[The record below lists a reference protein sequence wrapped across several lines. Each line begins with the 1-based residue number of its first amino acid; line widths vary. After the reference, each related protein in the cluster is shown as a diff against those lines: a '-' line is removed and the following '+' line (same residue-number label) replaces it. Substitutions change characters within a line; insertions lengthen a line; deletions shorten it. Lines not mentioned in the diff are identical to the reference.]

1 MYEPVMQLLVTDLSL
16 IGFPLFSTA
25 HWKSLN
31 NSCDLVGL
39 NITTGIAVTAFTL
52 SFFTMLGNVLVVVAI
67 AVDPYKELRNIP
79 NYLILN
85 LAVCDL
91 FAGPS
96 ELLLGLLRFSN
107 NYYLYLVAYTCI
119 YLSMVASALTILTLA
134 FERYIVVAAPLQSKE
149 YLIYSHLKL
158 AIVYIWL
165 IATCVAL
172 LSLLNKCHEAEYR
185 RIVSNAIGIPTI
197 VFMIVIYLRIF
208 YLVRKCIRRDLEQS
222 IGSEQQSLLRS
233 VDELTEDIRK
243 REREVAFSVFL
254 FVGVFFVC
262 WVPCFV
268 MENVIPVDHK
278 EPSKLKTVGDWAR
291 FLGLLNSLLN
301 PLIYALRYNKFR
313 KAALAIF
320 FSSFYRLENF
330 RLLY

>member
-1 MYEPVMQLLVTDLSL
+1 M
-16 IGFPLFSTA
+16 
-25 HWKSLN
+25 
-31 NSCDLVGL
+31 
-39 NITTGIAVTAFTL
+39 
-52 SFFTMLGNVLVVVAI
+52 
-67 AVDPYKELRNIP
+67 
-79 NYLILN
+79 
-85 LAVCDL
+85 
-91 FAGPS
+91 
-96 ELLLGLLRFSN
+96 
-107 NYYLYLVAYTCI
+107 
-119 YLSMVASALTILTLA
+119 
-134 FERYIVVAAPLQSKE
+134 
-149 YLIYSHLKL
+149 
-158 AIVYIWL
+158 
-165 IATCVAL
+165 AL

-185 RIVSNAIGIPTI
+185 RIVSNAIGIKTI
-197 VFMIVIYLRIF
+197 VFMIVIYLRIILF

-222 IGSEQQSLLRS
+222 IGSEQQSLLLS

-268 MENVIPVDHK
+268 MENVIPVHRK

-313 KAALAIF
+313 KAALAII

-330 RLLY
+330 RLLH

>member
-1 MYEPVMQLLVTDLSL
+1 M
-16 IGFPLFSTA
+16 A
-25 HWKSLN
+25 
-31 NSCDLVGL
+31 
-39 NITTGIAVTAFTL
+39 ATAFTM
-52 SFFTMLGNVLVVVAI
+52 SFFTILGNALVVVAI
-67 AVDPYKELRNIP
+67 AVDPYKELRTIP

-91 FAGPS
+91 FVGPS
-96 ELLLGLLRFSN
+96 ELLLGLLHFFDHSV
-107 NYYLYLVAYTCI
+107 YLYLVAYTCT

-165 IATCVAL
+165 IAACVAL

-185 RIVSNAIGIPTI
+185 RIVANAIGIPTI
-197 VFMIVIYLRIF
+197 LFMIVIYLRIF
-208 YLVRKCIRRDLEQS
+208 YLVRRCIRRDLEQS

-233 VDELTEDIRK
+233 VDELAEDIRK

-254 FVGVFFVC
+254 FVGVFFLC
-262 WVPCFV
+262 WAPCFV
-268 MENVIPVDHK
+268 LENVIPLDHHNREK
-278 EPSKLKTVGDWAR
+278 EPDELITVADWAR

>member
-1 MYEPVMQLLVTDLSL
+1 M
-16 IGFPLFSTA
+16 A
-25 HWKSLN
+25 
-31 NSCDLVGL
+31 
-39 NITTGIAVTAFTL
+39 ATAFTM
-52 SFFTMLGNVLVVVAI
+52 SFFTILGNALVVVAI
-67 AVDPYKELRNIP
+67 AVDPYKELRTIP

-91 FAGPS
+91 FVGPS
-96 ELLLGLLRFSN
+96 ELLLGLLHFFNQSVH
-107 NYYLYLVAYTCI
+107 LYLVAYTCT

-165 IATCVAL
+165 IAACVAL

-185 RIVSNAIGIPTI
+185 RIVANAIGIPTI
-197 VFMIVIYLRIF
+197 LFMIVIYLRIF
-208 YLVRKCIRRDLEQS
+208 YLVRRCIRRDLEQS

-254 FVGVFFVC
+254 FVGVFFLC
-262 WVPCFV
+262 WAPCFV
-268 MENVIPVDHK
+268 LENVIPLDHHNREK
-278 EPSKLKTVGDWAR
+278 EPDELITVADWAR

>member
-1 MYEPVMQLLVTDLSL
+1 MQLLVTGLLLIVLLFFPTDDL
-16 IGFPLFSTA
+16 
-25 HWKSLN
+25 K
-31 NSCDLVGL
+31 NSSHCDLVGI
-39 NITTGIAVTAFTL
+39 NMTIGMAATAFTM
-52 SFFTMLGNVLVVVAI
+52 SFFTMLGNALVVIAI
-67 AVDPYKELRNIP
+67 AVDPYKELRTIP

-96 ELLLGLLRFSN
+96 ELLLGLLHFIKN
-107 NYYLYLVAYTCI
+107 NIYLYFAAYTCI
-119 YLSMVASALTILTLA
+119 YLAMIASALTILTLA

-172 LSLLNKCHEAEYR
+172 LSLLNTCHEAQYR

-197 VFMIVIYLRIF
+197 VFMMVIYLRIF
-208 YLVRKCIRRDLEQS
+208 YLVRRCIRRDLEES

-233 VDELTEDIRK
+233 VDELAEDIRK

-254 FVGVFFVC
+254 FVGVFFIC

-268 MENVIPVDHK
+268 LENVIRLDDE
-278 EPSKLKTVGDWAR
+278 EPSKLKDVADWAR
-291 FLGLLNSLLN
+291 FLALINSLLN

-313 KAALAIF
+313 KAALAII

>member
-1 MYEPVMQLLVTDLSL
+1 M
-16 IGFPLFSTA
+16 
-25 HWKSLN
+25 
-31 NSCDLVGL
+31 
-39 NITTGIAVTAFTL
+39 
-52 SFFTMLGNVLVVVAI
+52 SFFTMLGNALVVVAI
-67 AVDPYKELRNIP
+67 AVDPYKELRTIP

-96 ELLLGLLRFSN
+96 ELLLGLLRFTN
-107 NYYLYLVAYTCI
+107 NNFNLYFAAYTCI
-119 YLSMVASALTILTLA
+119 YFSMVASALTILTLA
-134 FERYIVVAAPLQSKE
+134 FERYIVVAAPLQSKD

-165 IATCVAL
+165 IAACVAL

-208 YLVRKCIRRDLEQS
+208 YLVRRCIRRDLEQS
-222 IGSEQQSLLRS
+222 IGSEQQGLLRS

-254 FVGVFFVC
+254 FVGVFFIC
-262 WVPCFV
+262 WAPCFV
-268 MENVIPVDHK
+268 MENVIPLDHR
-278 EPSKLKTVGDWAR
+278 EPRKLKTVADWAR
-291 FLGLLNSLLN
+291 FLGLVNSLLN

-313 KAALAIF
+313 KAALAII

>member
-1 MYEPVMQLLVTDLSL
+1 M
-16 IGFPLFSTA
+16 A
-25 HWKSLN
+25 
-31 NSCDLVGL
+31 
-39 NITTGIAVTAFTL
+39 AAAFTI
-52 SFFTMLGNVLVVVAI
+52 SFFTMLGNALVVIAI
-67 AVDPYKELRNIP
+67 AVDPFKELRTIP

-91 FAGPS
+91 FVGPS
-96 ELLLGLLRFSN
+96 ELLLGLLHFRHDV
-107 NYYLYLVAYTCI
+107 YLYLAAYTCI
-119 YLSMVASALTILTLA
+119 YLSMIASALTILTLA

-165 IATCVAL
+165 IAACVAH
-172 LSLLNKCHEAEYR
+172 LSLLNACHEAEYR

-208 YLVRKCIRRDLEQS
+208 YLVRRCIRRDLEES
-222 IGSEQQSLLRS
+222 IASEQQSLLRS
-233 VDELTEDIRK
+233 VDELTEDVRK

-262 WVPCFV
+262 WAPCFV
-268 MENVIPVDHK
+268 MENVIPLDHK

-313 KAALAIF
+313 KAAFAIIF
-320 FSSFYRLENF
+320 ASFYRL
-330 RLLY
+330 

>member
-1 MYEPVMQLLVTDLSL
+1 M
-16 IGFPLFSTA
+16 A
-25 HWKSLN
+25 
-31 NSCDLVGL
+31 
-39 NITTGIAVTAFTL
+39 ATAFTM
-52 SFFTMLGNVLVVVAI
+52 SFFTILGNALVVVAI
-67 AVDPYKELRNIP
+67 AVDPFKELRTIP

-91 FAGPS
+91 FVGPS
-96 ELLLGLLRFSN
+96 ELLLGLLHYFN
-107 NYYLYLVAYTCI
+107 HNFYLYAAAYTCI
-119 YLSMVASALTILTLA
+119 YFSMIASALTILTLA

-165 IATCVAL
+165 IAACVAL
-172 LSLLNKCHEAEYR
+172 LSLLNSCNETKYR

-197 VFMIVIYLRIF
+197 IFMFLIYLRIF
-208 YLVRKCIRRDLEQS
+208 CLVRKCIRRDLEQS
-222 IGSEQQSLLRS
+222 TESEQQCLLRS

-254 FVGVFFVC
+254 FIGVFFVC
-262 WVPCFV
+262 WAPCFV
-268 MENVIPVDHK
+268 MENVIPLDHTK
-278 EPSKLKTVGDWAR
+278 SDKLITVANWAR
-291 FLGLLNSLLN
+291 FLGLVNSLLN

-313 KAALAIF
+313 KAAFAII

>member
-1 MYEPVMQLLVTDLSL
+1 M
-16 IGFPLFSTA
+16 A
-25 HWKSLN
+25 
-31 NSCDLVGL
+31 
-39 NITTGIAVTAFTL
+39 ATAFTM
-52 SFFTMLGNVLVVVAI
+52 SFFTILGNALVVVAI
-67 AVDPYKELRNIP
+67 AVDPFKELRTIP

-91 FAGPS
+91 FVGPS
-96 ELLLGLLRFSN
+96 ELLLGSLHFNPNSV
-107 NYYLYLVAYTCI
+107 YLYAAAYTCI
-119 YLSMVASALTILTLA
+119 YLSMIASALTILTLA

-165 IATCVAL
+165 IAACVAL
-172 LSLLNKCHEAEYR
+172 LSLLNSCSETKYR

-197 VFMIVIYLRIF
+197 VFMFVIYLRIF
-208 YLVRKCIRRDLEQS
+208 CLVRRCIRRDLEQS

-262 WVPCFV
+262 WAPCFV
-268 MENVIPVDHK
+268 MENVIPLDHTK
-278 EPSKLKTVGDWAR
+278 SDKLITVANWAR
-291 FLGLLNSLLN
+291 FLGLVNPLLN

-313 KAALAIF
+313 KAAFAII

>member
-1 MYEPVMQLLVTDLSL
+1 M
-16 IGFPLFSTA
+16 A
-25 HWKSLN
+25 
-31 NSCDLVGL
+31 
-39 NITTGIAVTAFTL
+39 ATAFTM
-52 SFFTMLGNVLVVVAI
+52 SFFTILGNALVVVAI
-67 AVDPYKELRNIP
+67 AVDPYKELRTIP

-91 FAGPS
+91 FVGPS
-96 ELLLGLLRFSN
+96 ELLLGLLHFFDHSV
-107 NYYLYLVAYTCI
+107 YLYLVAYTCI

-165 IATCVAL
+165 IAACVAL

-185 RIVSNAIGIPTI
+185 RIVANAIGIPTI
-197 VFMIVIYLRIF
+197 LFMIVIYLRIF
-208 YLVRKCIRRDLEQS
+208 YLVRRCIRRDLEQS

-233 VDELTEDIRK
+233 VDELAEDIRK

-254 FVGVFFVC
+254 FVGVFFLC
-262 WVPCFV
+262 WAPCFV
-268 MENVIPVDHK
+268 LENVIPLDPDNREK
-278 EPSKLKTVGDWAR
+278 EPDELITVADWAR

-320 FSSFYRLENF
+320 FSSLYRLENF

>member
-1 MYEPVMQLLVTDLSL
+1 M
-16 IGFPLFSTA
+16 A
-25 HWKSLN
+25 
-31 NSCDLVGL
+31 
-39 NITTGIAVTAFTL
+39 ATAFTM
-52 SFFTMLGNVLVVVAI
+52 SFFTILGNALVVVAI
-67 AVDPYKELRNIP
+67 AVDPYKELRTIP

-91 FAGPS
+91 FVGPS
-96 ELLLGLLRFSN
+96 ELLLGLLHFFDHSV
-107 NYYLYLVAYTCI
+107 YLYLVAYTCI

-165 IATCVAL
+165 IAACVAL

-185 RIVSNAIGIPTI
+185 RIVANAIGIPTI
-197 VFMIVIYLRIF
+197 LFMIVIYLRIF
-208 YLVRKCIRRDLEQS
+208 YLVRRCIRRDLEQS

-233 VDELTEDIRK
+233 VDELAEDIRK

-254 FVGVFFVC
+254 FVGVFFLC
-262 WVPCFV
+262 WAPCFV
-268 MENVIPVDHK
+268 LENVIPLDHDNRQK
-278 EPSKLKTVGDWAR
+278 EPDELITVADWAR

>member
-1 MYEPVMQLLVTDLSL
+1 M
-16 IGFPLFSTA
+16 A
-25 HWKSLN
+25 
-31 NSCDLVGL
+31 
-39 NITTGIAVTAFTL
+39 ATAFTM
-52 SFFTMLGNVLVVVAI
+52 SFFTILGNALVVVAI
-67 AVDPYKELRNIP
+67 AVDPFKELRTIP

-91 FAGPS
+91 FVGPS
-96 ELLLGLLRFSN
+96 ELLFGSLHFNHNL
-107 NYYLYLVAYTCI
+107 YLYAAAYTCI
-119 YLSMVASALTILTLA
+119 YLSMIASALTILTLA

-165 IATCVAL
+165 IAACVAL
-172 LSLLNKCHEAEYR
+172 LSLLNSCSETKYR

-197 VFMIVIYLRIF
+197 VFMFVIYLRIF
-208 YLVRKCIRRDLEQS
+208 CLVRRCIRRDLEQS

-262 WVPCFV
+262 WAPCFV
-268 MENVIPVDHK
+268 MENVIPLDHTK
-278 EPSKLKTVGDWAR
+278 SDKLITVANWAR
-291 FLGLLNSLLN
+291 FLGLVNPLLN

-313 KAALAIF
+313 KAAIAII

>member
-1 MYEPVMQLLVTDLSL
+1 M
-16 IGFPLFSTA
+16 
-25 HWKSLN
+25 
-31 NSCDLVGL
+31 
-39 NITTGIAVTAFTL
+39 
-52 SFFTMLGNVLVVVAI
+52 SFFTILGNALVVIAI
-67 AVDPYKELRNIP
+67 AVDPYKELRTIP

-96 ELLLGLLRFSN
+96 ELLLGLLHFIPN
-107 NYYLYLVAYTCI
+107 NYLYFAAYTCI
-119 YLSMVASALTILTLA
+119 YLAMVASALTILTLA

-149 YLIYSHLKL
+149 FLIYSHLKL

-172 LSLLNKCHEAEYR
+172 LSLLNMCHEAQYR
-185 RIVSNAIGIPTI
+185 WIVSNAIGIPTI
-197 VFMIVIYLRIF
+197 VFMMVIYLRIF
-208 YLVRKCIRRDLEQS
+208 YLVRRCIRRDLEES

-254 FVGVFFVC
+254 FVGVFFIC
-262 WVPCFV
+262 WAPCFV
-268 MENVIPVDHK
+268 MENVIGFHG
-278 EPSKLKTVGDWAR
+278 EASSKLKDVADWTR
-291 FLGLLNSLLN
+291 FLALVNSLLN

-313 KAALAIF
+313 KAALAII

>member
-1 MYEPVMQLLVTDLSL
+1 M
-16 IGFPLFSTA
+16 A
-25 HWKSLN
+25 
-31 NSCDLVGL
+31 
-39 NITTGIAVTAFTL
+39 ATAFTM
-52 SFFTMLGNVLVVVAI
+52 SFFTMLGNALVVVAI

-91 FAGPS
+91 FVGPS
-96 ELLLGLLRFSN
+96 ELLLGSLHFSN
-107 NYYLYLVAYTCI
+107 NSYLYLAAYTCI
-119 YLSMVASALTILTLA
+119 YLSMIASALTILTLA
-134 FERYIVVAAPLQSKE
+134 FERYIVVAAPLQSKDF
-149 YLIYSHLKL
+149 LIYSHLKL

-165 IATCVAL
+165 IAACVAL

-185 RIVSNAIGIPTI
+185 QIVSNAIGIPTI

-208 YLVRKCIRRDLEQS
+208 YLVRRCIRRDLEES
-222 IGSEQQSLLRS
+222 IGGEQQSLLRS

-254 FVGVFFVC
+254 FVGVFFIC
-262 WVPCFV
+262 WAPCFV
-268 MENVIPVDHK
+268 MENVVPLDDH
-278 EPSKLKTVGDWAR
+278 EESSRLKTVADWAR

-313 KAALAIF
+313 KAALAII
-320 FSSFYRLENF
+320 FSSFYRLENL

>member
-1 MYEPVMQLLVTDLSL
+1 M
-16 IGFPLFSTA
+16 A
-25 HWKSLN
+25 
-31 NSCDLVGL
+31 
-39 NITTGIAVTAFTL
+39 ATAFTM
-52 SFFTMLGNVLVVVAI
+52 SFFTILGNALVVVAI
-67 AVDPYKELRNIP
+67 AVDPYKELRTIP

-91 FAGPS
+91 FVGPS
-96 ELLLGLLRFSN
+96 ELLLGLLHFFDHSV
-107 NYYLYLVAYTCI
+107 YLYLVAYTCI

-165 IATCVAL
+165 IAACVAL

-185 RIVSNAIGIPTI
+185 RIVANAIGIPTI
-197 VFMIVIYLRIF
+197 LFMIVIYLRIF
-208 YLVRKCIRRDLEQS
+208 YLVRRCIRRDLEQS

-233 VDELTEDIRK
+233 VDELAEDIRK

-254 FVGVFFVC
+254 FVGVFFLC
-262 WVPCFV
+262 WAPCFV
-268 MENVIPVDHK
+268 LENVIPLDHHNREK
-278 EPSKLKTVGDWAR
+278 EPDELITVADWAR